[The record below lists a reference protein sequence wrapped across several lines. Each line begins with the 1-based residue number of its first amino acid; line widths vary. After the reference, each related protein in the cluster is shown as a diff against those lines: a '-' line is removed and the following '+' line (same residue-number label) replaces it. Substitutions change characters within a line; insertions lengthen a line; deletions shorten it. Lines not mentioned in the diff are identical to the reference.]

1 MPESGGFGRE
11 NCKKEAT
18 WKTET

>member
-18 WKTET
+18 